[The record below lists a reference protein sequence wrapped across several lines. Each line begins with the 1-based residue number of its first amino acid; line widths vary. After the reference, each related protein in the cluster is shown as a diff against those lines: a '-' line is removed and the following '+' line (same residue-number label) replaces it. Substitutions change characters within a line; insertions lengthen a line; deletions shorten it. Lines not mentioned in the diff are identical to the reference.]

1 MKSVNIILLFFF
13 FQNLFSQDFNFD
25 ELRVKNQN
33 VIIEEVSAVG
43 IDSNSNILLFHRGN
57 NSLFKVDPFGNVI
70 RFYNDDIFSNSHGLK
85 IDRYDNIW
93 TTDVNTHMVTKLN
106 KYGEVLMVLGKK
118 NTPGIWLINDDN
130 SEFLDKESMPL
141 FDKPADIA
149 FDSKDNIYVAD
160 GYGNNRVVKFNKNG
174 KYLLEWGNK
183 GSANGQFN
191 LPHGITIDNN
201 DNVYVADR
209 ENARIQVFD
218 SNGNFIHLW
227 DKIGY
232 PYGIKYYNGYV
243 YMTDARNEKVKKID
257 LSGDILWEIGSPG
270 KGLGEFGWAHGIDIS
285 KDGIIYI
292 SEILNWRVQILKV
305 SNENN

>member
-1 MKSVNIILLFFF
+1 
-13 FQNLFSQDFNFD
+13 
-25 ELRVKNQN
+25 
-33 VIIEEVSAVG
+33 
-43 IDSNSNILLFHRGN
+43 
-57 NSLFKVDPFGNVI
+57 
-70 RFYNDDIFSNSHGLK
+70 
-85 IDRYDNIW
+85 
-93 TTDVNTHMVTKLN
+93 MVTKLN

-130 SEFLDKESMPL
+130 SGFIDKKSMPL

-149 FDSKDNIYVAD
+149 FDSDDNIYVAD

-183 GSANGQFN
+183 GSAMGQFN
-191 LPHGITIDNN
+191 LPHGLTIDSI

-209 ENARIQVFD
+209 ENARIQIFD
-218 SNGNFIHLW
+218 SNGNFINLW

-232 PYGIKYYNGYV
+232 PYGIKYYKGYV

-257 LSGDILWEIGSPG
+257 LNGNILWEIGSPG
-270 KGLGEFGWAHGIDIS
+270 KGSGEFGWAHGIDIS

-305 SNENN
+305 TNENN

>member
-1 MKSVNIILLFFF
+1 MKSVSFILLFFF

-25 ELRVKNQN
+25 ELKVKNQN

-43 IDSNSNILLFHRGN
+43 VDSNSNILLFHRGN

-70 RFYNDDIFSNSHGLK
+70 RFYNDQIFFNSHGLK

-93 TTDVNTHMVTKLN
+93 TTDINTHMVTKLN

-130 SEFLDKESMPL
+130 SGFIDKKSTPL

-149 FDSKDNIYVAD
+149 FDDDDNIYVAD

-183 GSANGQFN
+183 GSAMGQFN
-191 LPHGITIDNN
+191 LPHGLTIDSI

-209 ENARIQVFD
+209 ENARIQIFD
-218 SNGNFIHLW
+218 SNGNFINLW

-232 PYGIKYYNGYV
+232 PYGIKYYKGYV

-257 LSGDILWEIGSPG
+257 LNGNILWEIGSPG

-305 SNENN
+305 TNENN